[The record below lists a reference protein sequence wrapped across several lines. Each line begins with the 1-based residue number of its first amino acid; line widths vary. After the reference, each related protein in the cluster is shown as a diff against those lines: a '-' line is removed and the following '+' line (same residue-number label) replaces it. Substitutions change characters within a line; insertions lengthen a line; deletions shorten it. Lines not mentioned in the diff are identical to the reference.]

1 MTTLLPPTDKSA
13 TASQQQ
19 SVDRLSSAVQKTV
32 EELNAEA
39 AELMQRSSQ
48 TLHEQ
53 AAHLRTQAK
62 EAREKTLDYI
72 QHEPVK
78 AVLIAAAT
86 GAAMM
91 LLTNWLSQRIK

>member
-1 MTTLLPPTDKSA
+1 MNTPTSVTEKSA
-13 TASQQQ
+13 AALHNTVE
-19 SVDRLSSAVQKTV
+19 SVSNAVHKTV

-39 AELMQRSSQ
+39 AELMHRSSQ

-53 AAHLRTQAK
+53 TEHLRTQVK
-62 EAREKTLDYI
+62 EAREKTLGYI

-86 GAAMM
+86 GAALVM
-91 LLTNWLSQRIK
+91 LTNWLSQRVK